1 VDSIVD
7 IVGAAICLDY
17 INADTV
23 VSTQVPTGFGT
34 IQCACGTLPVPAP
47 ATAAILRNTGLP
59 HYRSDI
65 EQELLTP
72 TGASVL
78 AGVVD
83 RFLENDAFEQKVN
96 NRKEET

>member
-1 VDSIVD
+1 M
-7 IVGAAICLDY
+7 
-17 INADTV
+17 
-23 VSTQVPTGFGT
+23 
-34 IQCACGTLPVPAP
+34 
-47 ATAAILRNTGLP
+47 RNTGLP

-83 RFLENDAFEQKVN
+83 RFLENDAFERAWKDAAEQGLIGRGTGKRDTGLPPMAVMLA
-96 NRKEET
+96 ETK

>member
-1 VDSIVD
+1 
-7 IVGAAICLDY
+7 
-17 INADTV
+17 
-23 VSTQVPTGFGT
+23 
-34 IQCACGTLPVPAP
+34 
-47 ATAAILRNTGLP
+47 LRNTGLP

-96 NRKEET
+96 NREEET